1 MSFQN
6 NEDYN
11 IEFFILEV
19 ASLMAI
25 REGKEK
31 KQCHLVILETL
42 SEWIKYYEL
51 GLPAKKAYGLF
62 WSSDGKT

>member
-1 MSFQN
+1 MSFKN

-42 SEWIKYYEL
+42 SEWIYLYEA
-51 GLPAKKAYGLF
+51 GLDAKKSYNKFKEAV
-62 WSSDGKT
+62 

>member
-1 MSFQN
+1 MFANSEEN
-6 NEDYN
+6 P

-42 SEWIKYYEL
+42 SEWIYLYES
-51 GLPAKKAYGLF
+51 GLSPKVAYGKF
-62 WSSDGKT
+62 RGGV

>member
-1 MSFQN
+1 MPFQN
-6 NEDYN
+6 NEDFN

-42 SEWIKYYEL
+42 SEWIYLYES
-51 GLPAKKAYGLF
+51 GLSPKVAYNKF
-62 WSSDGKT
+62 KETV

>member
-25 REGKEK
+25 REGIAHREAHVK
-31 KQCHLVILETL
+31 ILETL
-42 SEWIKYYEL
+42 SEWVYLYES
-51 GLPAKKAYGLF
+51 GLSSKAAYNKFKSGV
-62 WSSDGKT
+62 

>member
-42 SEWIKYYEL
+42 SEWIYLYES
-51 GLPAKKAYGLF
+51 GLSSKAAYKKFKEAV
-62 WSSDGKT
+62 